1 MYSFAISLLIGAV
14 TAVRIQDGEV
24 KSSWKGQSELIAN
37 LADKIEE
44 QVKEGSISVVDKEDL
59 KIEKIIDDDL
69 LDIPDV
75 MPVESITEQ
84 IASVIEQVT
93 EGFNLI
99 NDINDEAE
107 KKQIKKVQ
115 KKQKKE
121 IDEVMDEAN
130 DEAAEIIESESDSD
144 TAAEEVKEVMEE
156 ARDEIQDINE
166 EHDKKVS
173 KIAKTTFVADITN
186 DTVKDKI
193 INEIVEA
200 TEIGIG
206 LEDIIKQQDLPFNV
220 EAPEIVIDDEAP
232 EEKLNRI
239 VCRNGKCI
247 GEIKRDIEFDGFLK
261 SVMGQFAIDRP
272 EGLVIEEGMPML
284 EGMGKLMGM
293 PQLQGMG
300 KSKGPS
306 KAAKAKDQ

>member
-75 MPVESITEQ
+75 MPVESVSEQ

-156 ARDEIQDINE
+156 ARDEI
-166 EHDKKVS
+166 
-173 KIAKTTFVADITN
+173 
-186 DTVKDKI
+186 
-193 INEIVEA
+193 
-200 TEIGIG
+200 
-206 LEDIIKQQDLPFNV
+206 
-220 EAPEIVIDDEAP
+220 
-232 EEKLNRI
+232 
-239 VCRNGKCI
+239 
-247 GEIKRDIEFDGFLK
+247 
-261 SVMGQFAIDRP
+261 
-272 EGLVIEEGMPML
+272 
-284 EGMGKLMGM
+284 
-293 PQLQGMG
+293 
-300 KSKGPS
+300 
-306 KAAKAKDQ
+306 